1 MIPNANICLK
11 YVVLQ
16 YDIFE
21 VIWIRA
27 QGPTRRAEVANMQN
41 VGDANPIQMESIE
54 YAESKDVEI

>member
-1 MIPNANICLK
+1 MPKIRRTA
-11 YVVLQ
+11 
-16 YDIFE
+16 

-27 QGPTRRAEVANMQN
+27 QVPTRRAEVANMQN